1 MVEKKPGNPLPK
13 LKYFIVIIGE
23 AFTGVISS
31 GNGALIVT

>member
-1 MVEKKPGNPLPK
+1 MVEKKPGNPFPK
-13 LKYFIVIIGE
+13 LKYFTVIIGE